1 MIIRALGLAL
11 FPPAAPSHRPAS
23 APRVPLR
30 GAQVSP
36 AVCPL
41 GADPP
46 PDTRL
51 LSGRSRAPMRPA
63 RPGAPVPALVLLA
76 LVLASRGTQGR
87 PGGLRGAHVAGEEP
101 KPSLPAASR
110 SAGEHS
116 RAPGLGRWGSD
127 GSEPRWAGAA

>member
-1 MIIRALGLAL
+1 M
-11 FPPAAPSHRPAS
+11 
-23 APRVPLR
+23 
-30 GAQVSP
+30 
-36 AVCPL
+36 
-41 GADPP
+41 
-46 PDTRL
+46 
-51 LSGRSRAPMRPA
+51 
-63 RPGAPVPALVLLA
+63 PALVLLA